1 MSSSSGTPNVNLR
14 RSDRIRSPSY
24 RPRTTW
30 QLPKMVSVAWDFFLG
45 GDVDF
50 KKLTSLLR
58 MLLPHLQQLGQIENE
73 LSNNLLHQLYI
84 QNH

>member
-1 MSSSSGTPNVNLR
+1 M
-14 RSDRIRSPSY
+14 
-24 RPRTTW
+24 TW
-30 QLPKMVSVAWDFFLG
+30 QLPKMVSVAWDFFFG

-50 KKLTSLLR
+50 KKLTSLSR

-84 QNH
+84 QNRQNHAKPLHPGVFLICLRMKMVK